1 MKLAIF
7 DTEGLGEAIDDYE
20 EATGTECVMFGA
32 AWAKAKGVAH
42 ASPDALIVALRE
54 VEKDADCFAIL
65 IDSATDVAHWGRNA
79 YAKAN
84 PGKKIDYGKADAPVA
99 QLETALKAFTKHW
112 VCTYREKDD
121 KDTVDGIEV
130 VAGKKAKAAGSMDYL
145 ARVKVHCHKTR
156 TKDGVAIACDVTDQ
170 RGLGDKPATRLVK
183 PTSADFA
190 ELLNL
195 QRYATRPDRK
205 IHAHFYGREGTGK
218 SGCAMRLL
226 MGLSRAI
233 ATSGAS

>member
-7 DTEGLGEAIDDYE
+7 DTEGLGEAIDDYA
-20 EATGTECVMFGA
+20 EATGSDPVVFGA
-32 AWAKAKGVAH
+32 AWAKAKGLSH
-42 ASPDALIVALRE
+42 GSPDALIAAMRE
-54 VEKDADCFAIL
+54 CEKDPEIFAL
-65 IDSATDVAHWGRNA
+65 LVDSATDVAHWGRVQ

-99 QLETALKAFTKHW
+99 QLENALKAFTKHW
-112 VCTYREKDD
+112 VMTYREKDD
-121 KDTVDGIEV
+121 KDTVDGVEV

-183 PTSADFA
+183 PSSADFA
-190 ELLNL
+190 ALLTL
-195 QRYATRPDRK
+195 ERYRTKPDRK
-205 IHAHFYGREGTGK
+205 LHAHFYGREGTGK

-226 MGLSRAI
+226 MALQRVLQTTEA
-233 ATSGAS
+233 A